1 MARPPSSPSLKNTK
15 MIVIE
20 TSLTVQSYL
29 ELFANG
35 CPDNL
40 RPVECPFCKAL
51 QKLHRHGHYKR
62 MVFTLE
68 EAYSIPIFRF
78 KCPICG
84 KTTSLLP
91 PFIGEKEQTAWEVQ
105 EEVVRQQIK
114 GQSLTQVAGELK
126 AAGGPYS
133 EKSLWR
139 WTTRWNRLLRD
150 SGNIFW
156 TQILRILPHIQL
168 PVGKMK
174 PRTEWGWLFK
184 IWDKVKAEFGDDKLF
199 NLLYRQQKSMALA
212 PG

>member
-1 MARPPSSPSLKNTK
+1 MARPPSPPSLKNTE
-15 MIVIE
+15 MILLE
-20 TSLTVQSYL
+20 TPLTVQSYL
-29 ELFANG
+29 ELFADG
-35 CPDNL
+35 CPENL
-40 RPVECPFCKAL
+40 RPVECPSCKAMR
-51 QKLHRHGHYKR
+51 KLHRHGHYKR

-105 EEVVRQQIK
+105 EEVMRKQTK
-114 GQSLTQVAGELK
+114 GQSLTQVAGELT

-156 TQILRILPHIQL
+156 TQILRVLPHIQL

-184 IWDKVKAEFGDDKLF
+184 IWDQVKAEFGDDKLF
-199 NLLYRQQKSMALA
+199 NWLYRQQKSMALA